1 MLRFILRRIITLFI
15 TMVALSILIFG
26 LSEVLPIAPALAIL
40 GRESTPEARAALTEE
55 MGLNRPLPERYVNW
69 LTRFISGDWGNSYRL
84 GAPIQPLVMRRL
96 LNSTI
101 LAGLALLIISPISL
115 FLGVM
120 AGLYRARWPDR
131 VISAG
136 SLLTISLPDF
146 VVGLLLIIIF
156 SWWLRLL
163 PADSS
168 LRGADIDLV
177 QHWRKLILPAVTAAF
192 VLVGYITRVTRVSM
206 IEVMESPY
214 IRTAVL
220 KGLPYRTVIIRH
232 ALRNAL
238 IAPIAIITT
247 QFAWL
252 IGGLIVIEQ
261 LFNYPG
267 LGSLFAD
274 AARSNDLPMIAT
286 SSMITVSL
294 IVFSQVIAD
303 VLYGLL
309 NPRIRFS

>member
-1 MLRFILRRIITLFI
+1 MIRFIARRATTLLI
-15 TMVALSILIFG
+15 TMLVLSMVIFA
-26 LSEVLPIAPALAIL
+26 LSEVLPIEPALTIL
-40 GRESTPEARAALTEE
+40 GRESTPEARAELSER
-55 MGLNRPLPERYVNW
+55 MGLNRPLPERYVTW
-69 LTRFISGDWGNSYRL
+69 LVRFVQGDWGRSYRL
-84 GAPIQPLVMRRL
+84 GAEIQPLVLRRL
-96 LNSTI
+96 LNSLV
-101 LAGLALLIISPISL
+101 LAGLALVIISPISL
-115 FLGVM
+115 ALGVL

-131 VISAG
+131 AISVG

-146 VVGLLLIIIF
+146 VVGLLLITLF
-156 SWWLRLL
+156 SWWLKVL

-168 LRGADIDLV
+168 LRGADLDIAL
-177 QHWRKLILPAVTAAF
+177 HWRKLVLPATTAAF

-206 IEVMESPY
+206 IEVMDSPY
-214 IRTAVL
+214 IRTAIL
-220 KGLPYRTVIIRH
+220 KGLPYRTVILRH

-247 QFAWL
+247 QVAWL
-252 IGGLIVIEQ
+252 VGGLIVIEQ

-274 AARSNDLPMIAT
+274 AAKANDLPMIEA
-286 SSMITVSL
+286 SSMIAITL

-303 VLYGLL
+303 VLYAVL

>member
-1 MLRFILRRIITLFI
+1 
-15 TMVALSILIFG
+15 
-26 LSEVLPIAPALAIL
+26 
-40 GRESTPEARAALTEE
+40 
-55 MGLNRPLPERYVNW
+55 
-69 LTRFISGDWGNSYRL
+69 
-84 GAPIQPLVMRRL
+84 
-96 LNSTI
+96 
-101 LAGLALLIISPISL
+101 
-115 FLGVM
+115 M

-131 VISAG
+131 TISAG

-168 LRGADIDLV
+168 LRGADLDLA

-220 KGLPYRTVIIRH
+220 KGLPYRTVIMRH

>member
-1 MLRFILRRIITLFI
+1 MLRFIVRRVVTLLI
-15 TMVALSILIFG
+15 TMLALSILIFG
-26 LSEVLPIAPALAIL
+26 LSEVLPIEPALVIL
-40 GRESTPEARAALTEE
+40 GRESTPEARAALSEE
-55 MGLNRPLPERYVNW
+55 MGFTRPLPERYIKW
-69 LTRFISGDWGNSYRL
+69 LVRFISGDWGDSYRL

-115 FLGVM
+115 FLGVI
-120 AGLYRARWPDR
+120 AGLYRTRWPDR
-131 VISAG
+131 AISAG

-146 VVGLLLIIIF
+146 VVGLLLIITF
-156 SWWLRLL
+156 SWWLKLL

-168 LRGADIDLV
+168 LRGDNIDLT
-177 QHWRKLILPAVTAAF
+177 QHWRKLVLPAVTAAF
-192 VLVGYITRVTRVSM
+192 VLIGYITRVTRVSM
-206 IEVMESPY
+206 IEVMDSPY

-238 IAPIAIITT
+238 IAPIAVITT

-252 IGGLIVIEQ
+252 IGGLIIIER

>member
-15 TMVALSILIFG
+15 TMIALSILIFG

>member
-1 MLRFILRRIITLFI
+1 MLRFILRRVVTLLI
-15 TMVALSILIFG
+15 TMLALSILIFG
-26 LSEVLPIAPALAIL
+26 LSEVLPIEPALVIL
-40 GRESTPEARAALTEE
+40 GRESTPEARAALSEA
-55 MGLNRPLPERYVNW
+55 MGFNRPLPERYINW
-69 LTRFISGDWGNSYRL
+69 LGRFISGDWGDSYRM
-84 GAPIQPLVMRRL
+84 GTAIQPLVMRRL

-101 LAGLALLIISPISL
+101 LAALALLIISPISL

-131 VISAG
+131 AISAG

-146 VVGLLLIIIF
+146 VVGLLLIIVF
-156 SWWLRLL
+156 SWWLKLL

-168 LRGADIDLV
+168 LRGADIDLTL
-177 QHWRKLILPAVTAAF
+177 HWRKLILPAVTAAF

-206 IEVMESPY
+206 IEVMDSPY
-214 IRTAVL
+214 IRTAIL

-252 IGGLIVIEQ
+252 IGGLIIIEQ

-294 IVFSQVIAD
+294 IVFSQVVAD